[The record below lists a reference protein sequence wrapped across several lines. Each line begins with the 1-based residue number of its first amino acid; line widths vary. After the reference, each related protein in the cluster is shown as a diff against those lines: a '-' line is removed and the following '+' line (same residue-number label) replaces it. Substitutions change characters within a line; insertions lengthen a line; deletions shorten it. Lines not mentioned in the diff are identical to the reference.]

1 MVTIQRSLSAAKNPV
16 TMINDHWPI
25 VILSAVMLNDPD
37 PERKIKNL
45 KEFRKTNLN
54 YKKFKDLQLL
64 S

>member
-1 MVTIQRSLSAAKNPV
+1 MVTIKRSLSAVKNPV
-16 TMINDHWPI
+16 MMINDHWPI

-45 KEFRKTNLN
+45 KELKKTNLN